1 MIGVLATVTIAQF
14 NIHSTSCGLIM
25 CTLYQLRTPLKAL
38 LATYTATIIILS
50 NISEYIAIICSLFKH
65 AHRPYIQDI

>member
-1 MIGVLATVTIAQF
+1 MIVVLATVTIAQF
-14 NIHSTSCGLIM
+14 NIRSTSCGLIM

-50 NISEYIAIICSLFKH
+50 NISE
-65 AHRPYIQDI
+65 